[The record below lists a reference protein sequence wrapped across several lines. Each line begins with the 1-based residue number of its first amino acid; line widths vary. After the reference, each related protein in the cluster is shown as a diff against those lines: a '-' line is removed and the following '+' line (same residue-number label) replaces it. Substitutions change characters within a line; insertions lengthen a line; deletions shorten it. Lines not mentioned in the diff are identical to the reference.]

1 MVWAPLPPLALLSLH
16 QDQAPQLFPNPGPVR
31 GWPGPHPHL
40 DIALNEGALEPLCGR
55 TLGVALWGMRRW
67 VAEEETGS

>member
-1 MVWAPLPPLALLSLH
+1 MVWAPLPSLALLSLH

-40 DIALNEGALEPLCGR
+40 DIALNEGAPEPLCGR
-55 TLGVALWGMRRW
+55 TLGVALWGMRCW
-67 VAEEETGS
+67 VAEEGTGS